1 MRGRGRESEVFQ
13 QCFGSILFCCIHVGS
28 YVCCDHGKKGRTDI
42 VIFLRCL
49 QSCTDTI
56 LSLIRDKWDGWAV
69 KRREHHSLFFSA
81 FFCTRPTHV
90 CPSRAI
96 SVKGDQS
103 CSGPTLLHPI
113 ASHCITL
120 HCIALHCIALH
131 CTVLHSIAFTCTN
144 RARAR
149 HIHRHTHAHRH
160 KRHSKPPQREC
171 IIAII
176 ATSQNVIRSYV
187 IFRLRIS

>member
-1 MRGRGRESEVFQ
+1 MRGRGRESEGFQ

-56 LSLIRDKWDGWAV
+56 LSLIHDKWDGWAV
-69 KRREHHSLFFSA
+69 KRREHHSLLFSA

-113 ASHCITL
+113 ASHCI
-120 HCIALHCIALH
+120 ALHCIALH
-131 CTVLHSIAFTCTN
+131 CTVLH
-144 RARAR
+144 R
-149 HIHRHTHAHRH
+149 IHLH
-160 KRHSKPPQREC
+160 Q
-171 IIAII
+171 
-176 ATSQNVIRSYV
+176 
-187 IFRLRIS
+187 